1 MVERRASS
9 WAWWASVVAL
19 VVLGGCAGGGSAPV
33 AGIAEAPAPLRL
45 PDLPPEVRLMGMEQ
59 DRLESLFG
67 EPSVQRTEQ
76 PAQYWR
82 YSLGR
87 CQLDVFLYPDPQT
100 GRQEVAYFE
109 VRPTGY
115 EVAERPSGCAD
126 VARRLEPTPGSEPPV
141 QSH

>member
-1 MVERRASS
+1 MVERRASRWVPWS
-9 WAWWASVVAL
+9 AAAVLS
-19 VVLGGCAGGGSAPV
+19 VLGGCAGGDALPT

-45 PDLPPEVRLMGMEQ
+45 PDLPPEVRLLGMEQ

-67 EPSVQRTEQ
+67 EPSVQRSEQ

-115 EVAERPSGCAD
+115 ELTTRPSGCAD
-126 VARRLEPTPGSEPPV
+126 VARRLEPEPGSLPPV

>member
-1 MVERRASS
+1 MVECRASQ
-9 WAWWASVVAL
+9 WARWSAATVL
-19 VVLGGCAGGGSAPV
+19 FVLGGCAGGDARPV

-45 PDLPPEVRLMGMEQ
+45 PDLPPEVRLLGMEQ
-59 DRLESLFG
+59 ARLESLFG
-67 EPSVQRTEQ
+67 EPSVQRSEQ

-115 EVAERPSGCAD
+115 ELAGRPSGCAD
-126 VARRLEPTPGSEPPV
+126 VARRLEPVTSGLPQV